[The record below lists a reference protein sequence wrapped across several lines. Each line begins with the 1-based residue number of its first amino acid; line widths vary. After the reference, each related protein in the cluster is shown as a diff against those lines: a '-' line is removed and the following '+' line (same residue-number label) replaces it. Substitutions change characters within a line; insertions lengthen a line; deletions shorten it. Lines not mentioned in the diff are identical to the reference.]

1 MIKKIYSPLGDR
13 HIVGS
18 YYITIF
24 QTATA
29 STFPYYPP
37 TIPLLLL
44 LLLPPPRHRFCVVFY
59 VQYAAFYIVN
69 ELDILVLW
77 CYSDAHVV
85 SHQSMTHSFL
95 GLPPFFNFHIS
106 FPGR

>member
-1 MIKKIYSPLGDR
+1 MIKKIYSPLGDH

-44 LLLPPPRHRFCVVFY
+44 LLLLPPPRHRFGVVFY

-85 SHQSMTHSFL
+85 SHQSMTHFL
-95 GLPPFFNFHIS
+95 FWAPAFL
-106 FPGR
+106 